1 MKIIICLLCILCTAL
16 QAKAQHGALPE
27 WWSRFTVSFQH
38 SAKLRH
44 DVELQYRRQRASML
58 FSSRFELYTFRWYIH
73 LTRPGFFVQ
82 LSPFTF
88 FYRKPLEAQAIGE
101 FRCMQL
107 FGKNFYKNKFQIRT
121 GLEQRFFRS
130 ADGHFEELRWRTR
143 LLFSAP
149 LTSNISLNISDEIFL
164 HERLSGSGVKLFD
177 QNRLNL
183 STIVKF
189 KNILFEPGYSL
200 QTRLV
205 QPNRPDHFNVVYCYV
220 TLLRINKASS

>member
-1 MKIIICLLCILCTAL
+1 MRISVCTFCTLCA
-16 QAKAQHGALPE
+16 AFPARARYEPLPE
-27 WWSRFTVSFQH
+27 WWGRFTVSFQQ

-44 DVELQYRRQRASML
+44 DVELQYRRQL
-58 FSSRFELYTFRWYIH
+58 TSRFSPGRFDLYTLRWYIH
-73 LTRPGFFVQ
+73 FTRPGFFVQ

-88 FYRKPLEAQAIGE
+88 FYRKPFGAQAVGE

-107 FGKNFYKNKFQIRT
+107 IGKDFYKNRFQIRT

-149 LTSNISLNISDEIFL
+149 LTSNISMNISDEIFL
-164 HERLSGSGVKLFD
+164 HERLSGSGIKLFD

-183 STIVKF
+183 SATVKF
-189 KNILFEPGYSL
+189 KNIVLEPGYSL

-220 TLLRINKASS
+220 TLQRKNKASS